1 MREDITAP
9 IVGMLGSDRERVRS
23 SALGAISQLARAGGE
38 ARHRVFSEPFLLPRL
53 LDVTSASKRSRAT
66 STTPSV
72 LTQRGK

>member
-53 LDVTSASKRSRAT
+53 LDVTELPPRKTGRC
-66 STTPSV
+66 
-72 LTQRGK
+72 G